1 MKASKIDTA
10 LCFPRPIWVVH
21 FEAFEAI
28 NEALRREF
36 EAVDWDALAA
46 HRPEIL
52 HDLPAGGRRL
62 VQRASGYVATVVSGE
77 VTHEDGKP
85 TGALP
90 GKLVRGAQAQPS

>member
-1 MKASKIDTA
+1 MKAD
-10 LCFPRPIWVVH
+10 
-21 FEAFEAI
+21 I
-28 NEALRREF
+28 NLI
-36 EAVDWDALAA
+36 DWDALSA

-77 VTHEDGKP
+77 VTHENSEP

-90 GKLVRGAQAQPS
+90 GKLVRGAQA